1 MATKLKQI
9 QSLKQKLAPRQV
21 LQARLLQLNT
31 VNLEQAII
39 EELEQNPLLE
49 QVETEEVQPDQ
60 NSDETPIDEIDVSME
75 DMYSDESTYYLSEQ
89 KSEMPLPDRVAAFHF
104 FAQTSNRWTHHYTYP
119 PSKHQFH
126 Q

>member
-49 QVETEEVQPDQ
+49 QVEAEEVQSDQ
-60 NSDETPIDEIDVSME
+60 NSDETPIDDIDVSME
-75 DMYSDESTYYLSEQ
+75 DMFDTKFYR
-89 KSEMPLPDRVAAFHF
+89 DRATV
-104 FAQTSNRWTHHYTYP
+104 
-119 PSKHQFH
+119 
-126 Q
+126 

>member
-49 QVETEEVQPDQ
+49 QVEAEEVQSDQ
-60 NSDETPIDEIDVSME
+60 NSDETPIDDIDVSME

-89 KSEMPLPDRVAAFHF
+89 KNEMPLPVAAFHF
-104 FAQTSNRWTHHYTYP
+104 FAQINNRWTHHYTYP
-119 PSKHQFH
+119 PLKHRCRQ
-126 Q
+126 